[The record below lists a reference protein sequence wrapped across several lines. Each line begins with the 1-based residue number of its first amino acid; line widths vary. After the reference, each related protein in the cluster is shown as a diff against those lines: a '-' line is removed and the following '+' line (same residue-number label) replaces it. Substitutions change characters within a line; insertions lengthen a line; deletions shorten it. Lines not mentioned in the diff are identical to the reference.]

1 MPLWVPF
8 VLESCTW
15 SRGSRLHPPQ
25 KQPVPVGTERGYVTR
40 DAEPSP
46 QGSGLSF
53 VHAPPVLFHTL
64 LLAKN
69 CIQCVFS
76 LRSSSRRL
84 VASHLVV
91 AVKIGYIQQVA
102 RSFFLYKINQQRQ
115 SRGRE
120 RSPFVNAELRPLLSF
135 HSKLPMSE
143 PDNGGGNYKCCN
155 RFI

>member
-1 MPLWVPF
+1 MQTVCADPVP
-8 VLESCTW
+8 
-15 SRGSRLHPPQ
+15 SRRVRKRILKSFSIVETCHFGFHSSSSRARGVVDLDFTPPK
-25 KQPVPVGTERGYVTR
+25 KQQVPVGTERGYVTR

-46 QGSGLSF
+46 QVPGLSF
-53 VHAPPVLFHTL
+53 VLAPPVLFHTL

-102 RSFFLYKINQQRQ
+102 RSFFLK
-115 SRGRE
+115 
-120 RSPFVNAELRPLLSF
+120 
-135 HSKLPMSE
+135 
-143 PDNGGGNYKCCN
+143 
-155 RFI
+155 